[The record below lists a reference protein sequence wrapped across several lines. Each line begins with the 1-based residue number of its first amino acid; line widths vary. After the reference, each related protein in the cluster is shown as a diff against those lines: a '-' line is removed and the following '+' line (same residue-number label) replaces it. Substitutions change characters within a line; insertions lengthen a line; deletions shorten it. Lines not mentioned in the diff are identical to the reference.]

1 MQEVD
6 TLSKYGQ
13 SFQSKVISA
22 LLTDGR
28 FLDSISEITTTKFFE
43 SEANKWI
50 VGEVLDYHKEY
61 RKTPTLD
68 VFKVQ
73 LSKMDNDVLKKTIV
87 DQLKHIF
94 TQVGNVDL
102 DYIKNEF
109 TDFCKNQNLK
119 QVILQSVDLLKAG
132 SYDRIKDLVD
142 KAMKVGIEN
151 DLGHDY
157 LLDFDSRSTDEKRDT
172 VLTDW
177 KPINDLMDGGL
188 GPGELGVVVAPSG
201 VGKTW
206 ILTALGASAVRQGL
220 SVVHYTM
227 ELSEHYVGARY
238 DTVFTHIPS
247 AQLKQKT
254 EEVKQKIRGLRG
266 KLLIKYYP
274 PKGVSVKKLQAHIE
288 KMIAAGNKPDLI
300 IVDYADL
307 LLSHSNKTDST
318 YAEQGGVYIDL
329 RGMGGE
335 LKIPVWTASQTNR
348 SAIDSEVIE
357 ADKIADS
364 YAKVMNADFIMSWSR
379 KSKDKLNNTAR
390 AHIMKNRFGQDGIT
404 FPCKMDTNTGFIE
417 VYEGNTPDGI
427 LATKEAASGQLE
439 TKQLLHKKYVE
450 NMGVFIG
457 LPYIYMNFD
466 VISNFI
472 TNII

>member
-1 MQEVD
+1 MSEQID

-13 SFQSKVISA
+13 SFQSKVVSA
-22 LLTDGR
+22 LITDSK
-28 FLDSISEITTTKFFE
+28 FLDTISEIATPKFFE
-43 SEANKWI
+43 NDANKWI
-50 VGEVLDYHKEY
+50 VGEILDYHSDYK
-61 RKTPTLD
+61 KSPTLD
-68 VFKVQ
+68 VFKSQ
-73 LSKMDNDVLKKTIV
+73 LSKVENEILKKTVV
-87 DQLKHIF
+87 DQLKHIY

-102 DYIKNEF
+102 EYIKNEF
-109 TDFCKNQNLK
+109 TNFCINQNLK
-119 QVILQSVDLLKAG
+119 GVILQSVDLLKAG
-132 SYDRIKDLVD
+132 SYDRIKELVD

-157 LLDFDSRSTDEKRDT
+157 LLDFDERSTDEKRDT
-172 VLTDW
+172 VPTNW

-206 ILTALGASAVRQGL
+206 ILTAMGAAAVRAGL

-247 AQLKQKT
+247 AQLKEKT
-254 EEVKQKIRGLRG
+254 EEVKQKIKGLRG

-288 KMIAAGNKPDLI
+288 KMVAAGNRPDLI

-335 LKIPVWTASQTNR
+335 LGIPIWTASQTNR

-390 AHIMKNRFGQDGIT
+390 AHVMKNRFGQDGIT

-417 VYEGNTPDGI
+417 VYDGTSPDGVI
-427 LATKEAASGQLE
+427 AQKEAASGQLE
-439 TKQLLHKKYVE
+439 TKKLLHKKYVE
-450 NMGVFIG
+450 NMG
-457 LPYIYMNFD
+457 
-466 VISNFI
+466 
-472 TNII
+472 